1 MKCECG
7 TEMQLQGVESY
18 FEEGKEP
25 SGARYYFCSNC
36 KEWKTV
42 SDEKFAKVQLEEK
55 NEYTSVMP

>member
-1 MKCECG
+1 MKCECEG
-7 TEMQLQGVESY
+7 EMQLQGVGSY

-42 SDEKFAKVQLEEK
+42 SDEKFAKVQSEK
-55 NEYTSVMP
+55 KIEI